1 MTQNENLNTAQLLE
15 STKINKPLVY
25 KVLSNYDA
33 LDNNTKPELMS
44 EMIYAIELALWG
56 DKEYAEIVD
65 FSIFEPE
72 ELEELISQTKDTLKR
87 MSLNK
92 NKVSKNEQEIF
103 ESMTQTLANHIKKLE
118 TTASSKA
125 KQKQ

>member
-25 KVLSNYDA
+25 KVLLHYDA

-56 DKEYAEIVD
+56 DKEYAEVVVGSGGGRD
-65 FSIFEPE
+65 FFYDTVGREHIIAPYQKV
-72 ELEELISQTKDTLKR
+72 LDILQLI
-87 MSLNK
+87 
-92 NKVSKNEQEIF
+92 
-103 ESMTQTLANHIKKLE
+103 
-118 TTASSKA
+118 
-125 KQKQ
+125 